1 MVALRD
7 ALPCHEPNVR
17 LLEPSPT
24 ITRCGARVTPN
35 HPASDPDAVSRARAE
50 LGYLISEMSSCIQ
63 HKTSILNCKAR

>member
-24 ITRCGARVTPN
+24 ITRCGAQVTPITP
-35 HPASDPDAVSRARAE
+35 HRTQMRLPE
-50 LGYLISEMSSCIQ
+50 LEQS
-63 HKTSILNCKAR
+63 LNI